1 MNESAN
7 ESVRDEI
14 TNKGQAAHSYTCD
27 LSDRD
32 AIYQTAA
39 KVNIPYTG
47 TSDSNILNHTT
58 QLLH

>member
-7 ESVRDEI
+7 ETVRDEI

-47 TSDSNILNHTT
+47 LAIQIS
-58 QLLH
+58 